1 MSPVD
6 VEDTHPYPYEC
17 SSISALVSRQPV
29 YQLQF
34 ALYHPDRLKDM
45 FQEWIAGQ
53 DNLASAEIDDTCMA
67 VVVNGNETRVTIY
80 NRLQRCL
87 GNRQRVESNVALES
101 SPASN
106 RSIHTP

>member
-1 MSPVD
+1 
-6 VEDTHPYPYEC
+6 
-17 SSISALVSRQPV
+17 
-29 YQLQF
+29 
-34 ALYHPDRLKDM
+34 M
-45 FQEWIAGQ
+45 FQGWIAGQ

-67 VVVNGNETRVTIY
+67 VVVNSNETRVAIY

-106 RSIHTP
+106 RSIQPSNPLQLPKSIQTSYSLQEVGA